1 MNDTDFAG
9 EQVVELIT
17 ENPAFASLDAVKN
30 GRVFA
35 INLNNVY
42 CSGMRTLDG
51 VLDFAQHLYPE
62 LYQ

>member
-1 MNDTDFAG
+1 M
-9 EQVVELIT
+9 VELIT
-17 ENPAFASLDAVKN
+17 DNPAYASLDAVKT

-51 VLDFAQHLYPE
+51 VLDVAHLLYPE